1 MLIDSHCHV
10 LSSEY
15 DNVDEIIKDSINSGV
30 EKIIVNGYDLKTSKE
45 AVELANKYDHVYAAV
60 GIGPSNVT
68 DVNDETYDII
78 SKLAKEAK
86 VVAIGEVGLDYYW
99 NNENI
104 GLQRRAFRKQ
114 ILIANLYGL
123 PIVIHTREAVMD
135 TLKMLKEHMVIK
147 KGVFHCCPLNRE
159 LVKEA
164 LKLGFYIS
172 FAGPVTFKN
181 AKNADEVIDMVPLDR
196 MLIETDSPYLA
207 PEPNRGKRNDS
218 RNIKYIAE
226 KIANVKQI
234 SLEEISKITYDNA
247 CNVFEIKN

>member
-15 DNVDEIIKDSINSGV
+15 EKVDEIIKDSINSGV

-99 NNENI
+99 TTENKEM
-104 GLQRRAFRKQ
+104 Q
-114 ILIANLYGL
+114 
-123 PIVIHTREAVMD
+123 
-135 TLKMLKEHMVIK
+135 LKVFKTMLKIAKTNNLPVI
-147 KGVFHCCPLNRE
+147 VHCRKSFLDTYN
-159 LVKEA
+159 LLKESDLTGIIHCYSGSVDMA
-164 LKLGFYIS
+164 KRFIKLGFLLGI
-172 FAGPVTFKN
+172 GGVITFKN
-181 AKNADEVIDMVPLDR
+181 AKSLKDVVKAIDINNFSL
-196 MLIETDSPYLA
+196 ETDSPYLA
-207 PEPNRGKRNDS
+207 PEPYRGKPNTPKNVKLVATEIA
-218 RNIKYIAE
+218 NIKQVNLDEVIR
-226 KIANVKQI
+226 VTGR
-234 SLEEISKITYDNA
+234 SVCSKFDL
-247 CNVFEIKN
+247 

>member
-78 SKLAKEAK
+78 SKLAKESK

-99 NNENI
+99 TTENKEM
-104 GLQRRAFRKQ
+104 Q
-114 ILIANLYGL
+114 
-123 PIVIHTREAVMD
+123 
-135 TLKMLKEHMVIK
+135 LKVFKTMLKIAKTNNLPVI
-147 KGVFHCCPLNRE
+147 VHCRKSFLDTYN
-159 LVKEA
+159 LLKESDLTGIIHCYSGSVDMA
-164 LKLGFYIS
+164 KRFIKLGFLLGI
-172 FAGPVTFKN
+172 GGVITFKN
-181 AKNADEVIDMVPLDR
+181 AKSLKDVVKAIDINNFSL
-196 MLIETDSPYLA
+196 ETDSPCLS
-207 PEPNRGKRNDS
+207 PEPYRGKPNTPKNVKLVATEIA
-218 RNIKYIAE
+218 NIKQVNLDEVIR
-226 KIANVKQI
+226 VTGR
-234 SLEEISKITYDNA
+234 SVCSKFDL
-247 CNVFEIKN
+247 

>member
-78 SKLAKEAK
+78 SKLSKEAK

-99 NNENI
+99 TTKNKEM
-104 GLQRRAFRKQ
+104 Q
-114 ILIANLYGL
+114 
-123 PIVIHTREAVMD
+123 
-135 TLKMLKEHMVIK
+135 LKVFKTMLKIAKTNNLPVI
-147 KGVFHCCPLNRE
+147 VHCRKSFLDTYN
-159 LVKEA
+159 LLKESDLTGIIHCYSGSVDMA
-164 LKLGFYIS
+164 KRFIKLGFLLGI
-172 FAGPVTFKN
+172 GGVITFKN
-181 AKNADEVIDMVPLDR
+181 AKSLKDVVKAIDINNFSL
-196 MLIETDSPYLA
+196 ETDSPYLS
-207 PEPNRGKRNDS
+207 PEPYRGKPNTPKNVKLVATEIA
-218 RNIKYIAE
+218 NIKQVNLDEVIR
-226 KIANVKQI
+226 VTGR
-234 SLEEISKITYDNA
+234 SVCSKFDL
-247 CNVFEIKN
+247 

>member
-99 NNENI
+99 TTENKEM
-104 GLQRRAFRKQ
+104 Q
-114 ILIANLYGL
+114 
-123 PIVIHTREAVMD
+123 
-135 TLKMLKEHMVIK
+135 LKVFKTMLKIAKTNNLPVI
-147 KGVFHCCPLNRE
+147 VHCRKSFLDTYN
-159 LVKEA
+159 LLKESDLTGIIHCYSGSVDMA
-164 LKLGFYIS
+164 KRFIKLGFLLGI
-172 FAGPVTFKN
+172 GGVITFKN
-181 AKNADEVIDMVPLDR
+181 AKSLKDVIKAIDINNLS
-196 MLIETDSPYLA
+196 LETDSPY
-207 PEPNRGKRNDS
+207 
-218 RNIKYIAE
+218 
-226 KIANVKQI
+226 
-234 SLEEISKITYDNA
+234 
-247 CNVFEIKN
+247 

>member
-78 SKLAKEAK
+78 SKLAKESK

-99 NNENI
+99 TTENKE
-104 GLQRRAFRKQ
+104 KQ
-114 ILIANLYGL
+114 
-123 PIVIHTREAVMD
+123 
-135 TLKMLKEHMVIK
+135 LKVFKTMLKIAKTNNLPVI
-147 KGVFHCCPLNRE
+147 VHCRKSFLDTYN
-159 LVKEA
+159 LLKESDLTGIIHCYSGSVDMA
-164 LKLGFYIS
+164 KRFIKLGFLLGI
-172 FAGPVTFKN
+172 GGVITFKN
-181 AKNADEVIDMVPLDR
+181 AKSLKDVVKAIDINNFSL
-196 MLIETDSPYLA
+196 ETDSPCLS
-207 PEPNRGKRNDS
+207 PEPYRGKPNTPKNVKLVATEIA
-218 RNIKYIAE
+218 NIKQVNLDEVIR
-226 KIANVKQI
+226 VTGR
-234 SLEEISKITYDNA
+234 SVCSKFDL
-247 CNVFEIKN
+247 

>member
-78 SKLAKEAK
+78 SKLAKESK

-99 NNENI
+99 TTENKEM
-104 GLQRRAFRKQ
+104 Q
-114 ILIANLYGL
+114 
-123 PIVIHTREAVMD
+123 
-135 TLKMLKEHMVIK
+135 LKVFKTMLKIAKTNNLPVI
-147 KGVFHCCPLNRE
+147 VHCRKSFLDTYN
-159 LVKEA
+159 LLKESDLTGIIHCYSGSVDMA
-164 LKLGFYIS
+164 KRFIKLGFLLGI
-172 FAGPVTFKN
+172 GGVITFKN
-181 AKNADEVIDMVPLDR
+181 AKALKDVVKAIDINNFSL
-196 MLIETDSPYLA
+196 ETDSPYLA
-207 PEPNRGKRNDS
+207 PEPYRGKPNTPKNVKLVATEIA
-218 RNIKYIAE
+218 NIKQVNLDEVIR
-226 KIANVKQI
+226 VTGR
-234 SLEEISKITYDNA
+234 SVCSKFDL
-247 CNVFEIKN
+247 

>member
-68 DVNDETYDII
+68 GVNDETYDII

-99 NNENI
+99 TTENKEM
-104 GLQRRAFRKQ
+104 Q
-114 ILIANLYGL
+114 
-123 PIVIHTREAVMD
+123 
-135 TLKMLKEHMVIK
+135 LKVFKTMLKIAKTNNLPVI
-147 KGVFHCCPLNRE
+147 VHCRKSFLDTYN
-159 LVKEA
+159 LLKESDLTGIIHCYSGSVDMA
-164 LKLGFYIS
+164 KRFIKLGFLLGI
-172 FAGPVTFKN
+172 GGVITFKN
-181 AKNADEVIDMVPLDR
+181 AKSLKDVVKAIDINNFSL
-196 MLIETDSPYLA
+196 ETDSPYLT
-207 PEPNRGKRNDS
+207 PEPYRGKPNTPKNVKLVATEIA
-218 RNIKYIAE
+218 NIKQVNLDEVIR
-226 KIANVKQI
+226 VTGR
-234 SLEEISKITYDNA
+234 SVCSKFDL
-247 CNVFEIKN
+247 

>member
-78 SKLAKEAK
+78 SKLAKESK

-99 NNENI
+99 TTKNKEM
-104 GLQRRAFRKQ
+104 Q
-114 ILIANLYGL
+114 
-123 PIVIHTREAVMD
+123 
-135 TLKMLKEHMVIK
+135 LKVFKTMLKIAKTNNLPVI
-147 KGVFHCCPLNRE
+147 VHCRKSFLDTYN
-159 LVKEA
+159 LLKESDLTGIIHCYSGSVDMA
-164 LKLGFYIS
+164 KRFIKLGFLLGI
-172 FAGPVTFKN
+172 GGVITFKN
-181 AKNADEVIDMVPLDR
+181 AKSLKDVVKAIDINNFSL
-196 MLIETDSPYLA
+196 ETDSPYLA
-207 PEPNRGKRNDS
+207 PEPYRGKPNTPKNVKLVATEIA
-218 RNIKYIAE
+218 NIKQVNLDEVIR
-226 KIANVKQI
+226 VTGR
-234 SLEEISKITYDNA
+234 SVCSKFDL
-247 CNVFEIKN
+247 

>member
-78 SKLAKEAK
+78 SKLAKESK

-99 NNENI
+99 TTENKEM
-104 GLQRRAFRKQ
+104 Q
-114 ILIANLYGL
+114 
-123 PIVIHTREAVMD
+123 
-135 TLKMLKEHMVIK
+135 LKVFKTMLKIAKTNNLPVI
-147 KGVFHCCPLNRE
+147 VHCRKSFLDTYN
-159 LVKEA
+159 LLKESDLTGIIHCYSGSVDMA
-164 LKLGFYIS
+164 KRFIKLGFLLGI
-172 FAGPVTFKN
+172 GGVITFKN
-181 AKNADEVIDMVPLDR
+181 AKSLKDVVKAIDINNFSL
-196 MLIETDSPYLA
+196 ETDSPYLA
-207 PEPNRGKRNDS
+207 PEPNRGKPNTPKNVKLVATEIA
-218 RNIKYIAE
+218 NIKQVNLDEVIR
-226 KIANVKQI
+226 VTGR
-234 SLEEISKITYDNA
+234 SVCSKFDL
-247 CNVFEIKN
+247 

>member
-78 SKLAKEAK
+78 SKLAKESK

-99 NNENI
+99 TTENKEM
-104 GLQRRAFRKQ
+104 Q
-114 ILIANLYGL
+114 
-123 PIVIHTREAVMD
+123 
-135 TLKMLKEHMVIK
+135 LKVFKTMLKIAKTNNLPVI
-147 KGVFHCCPLNRE
+147 VHCRKSFLDTYN
-159 LVKEA
+159 LLKESDLTGIIHCYSGSVDMA
-164 LKLGFYIS
+164 KRFIKLGFLLGI
-172 FAGPVTFKN
+172 GGVITFKN
-181 AKNADEVIDMVPLDR
+181 AKSLKDVVKAIDINNFSL
-196 MLIETDSPYLA
+196 ETDSPYLA
-207 PEPNRGKRNDS
+207 PEPYRGKPNTPKNVKLVATEIA
-218 RNIKYIAE
+218 NIKQVNLDEVIRVTE
-226 KIANVKQI
+226 RSVC
-234 SLEEISKITYDNA
+234 SKFDL
-247 CNVFEIKN
+247 

>member
-99 NNENI
+99 TTENKEM
-104 GLQRRAFRKQ
+104 Q
-114 ILIANLYGL
+114 
-123 PIVIHTREAVMD
+123 
-135 TLKMLKEHMVIK
+135 LKVFKTMLKIAKTNNLPVI
-147 KGVFHCCPLNRE
+147 VHCRKSFLDTYN
-159 LVKEA
+159 LLKESDLTGIIHCYSGSVDMA
-164 LKLGFYIS
+164 KRFIKLGFLLGI
-172 FAGPVTFKN
+172 GGVITFKN
-181 AKNADEVIDMVPLDR
+181 AKSLKDVVKAIDINNFSL
-196 MLIETDSPYLA
+196 ETDSPYLA
-207 PEPNRGKRNDS
+207 PEPYRGKPNTPKNVKLVATEIA
-218 RNIKYIAE
+218 NIKQVNLDEVIR
-226 KIANVKQI
+226 VTGC
-234 SLEEISKITYDNA
+234 SVCSKFDL
-247 CNVFEIKN
+247 

>member
-78 SKLAKEAK
+78 SKLAKESK

-99 NNENI
+99 TTENKEM
-104 GLQRRAFRKQ
+104 Q
-114 ILIANLYGL
+114 
-123 PIVIHTREAVMD
+123 
-135 TLKMLKEHMVIK
+135 LKVFKTMLKIAKTNNLPVI
-147 KGVFHCCPLNRE
+147 VHCRKSFLDTYN
-159 LVKEA
+159 LLKESDLTGIIHCYSGSVDMA
-164 LKLGFYIS
+164 KRFIKLGFLLGI
-172 FAGPVTFKN
+172 GGVITFKN
-181 AKNADEVIDMVPLDR
+181 AKVLKDVVKAIDINNFSL
-196 MLIETDSPYLA
+196 ETDSPYLA
-207 PEPNRGKRNDS
+207 PEPYRGKPNTPKNVKLVATEIA
-218 RNIKYIAE
+218 NIKQVNLDEVIR
-226 KIANVKQI
+226 VTGR
-234 SLEEISKITYDNA
+234 SVCSKFDL
-247 CNVFEIKN
+247 

>member
-78 SKLAKEAK
+78 SKLAKESK

-99 NNENI
+99 TTENKEM
-104 GLQRRAFRKQ
+104 Q
-114 ILIANLYGL
+114 
-123 PIVIHTREAVMD
+123 
-135 TLKMLKEHMVIK
+135 LKVFKTMLKIAKTNNLPVI
-147 KGVFHCCPLNRE
+147 VHCRKSFLDTYN
-159 LVKEA
+159 LLKESDLTGIIHCYSGSVDMA
-164 LKLGFYIS
+164 KRFIKLGFLLGI
-172 FAGPVTFKN
+172 GGVITFKN
-181 AKNADEVIDMVPLDR
+181 AKSLKDVVKAIDINNFSL
-196 MLIETDSPYLA
+196 ETDSPYLA
-207 PEPNRGKRNDS
+207 PEPYRGKPNTPK
-218 RNIKYIAE
+218 NIKLVATE
-226 KIANVKQI
+226 IANIKQVNLDEVI
-234 SLEEISKITYDNA
+234 RVTGRSVCSKFDL
-247 CNVFEIKN
+247 

>member
-99 NNENI
+99 TTENKEM
-104 GLQRRAFRKQ
+104 Q
-114 ILIANLYGL
+114 
-123 PIVIHTREAVMD
+123 
-135 TLKMLKEHMVIK
+135 LKVFKTMLKIAKTNNLQVI
-147 KGVFHCCPLNRE
+147 VHCRKSFLDTYN
-159 LVKEA
+159 LLKESDLTGIIHCYSGSVDMA
-164 LKLGFYIS
+164 KRFIKLGFLLGI
-172 FAGPVTFKN
+172 GGVITFKN
-181 AKNADEVIDMVPLDR
+181 AKSLKDVVKAIDINNFSL
-196 MLIETDSPYLA
+196 ETDSPYLA
-207 PEPNRGKRNDS
+207 PEPYRGKPNTPKNVKLVATEIA
-218 RNIKYIAE
+218 NIKQVNLDEVIR
-226 KIANVKQI
+226 VTGR
-234 SLEEISKITYDNA
+234 SVCSKFDL
-247 CNVFEIKN
+247 